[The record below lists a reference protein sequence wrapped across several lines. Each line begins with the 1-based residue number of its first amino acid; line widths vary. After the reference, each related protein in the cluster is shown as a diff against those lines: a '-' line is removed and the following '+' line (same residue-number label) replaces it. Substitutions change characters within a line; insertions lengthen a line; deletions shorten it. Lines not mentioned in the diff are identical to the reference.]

1 MNHNEDDS
9 MLKLLTV
16 ISVLLERNGGRL
28 EMTEDELDTHTR
40 RIVRGHVHG
49 ILAERVGEKWVV
61 REASERDHKL
71 AVADMLRE
79 LAGMPPREEA
89 PEAQGQAVEEPM
101 LQGFTV
107 EDEKALRGMGFKL

>member
-9 MLKLLTV
+9 
-16 ISVLLERNGGRL
+16 
-28 EMTEDELDTHTR
+28 
-40 RIVRGHVHG
+40 
-49 ILAERVGEKWVV
+49 
-61 REASERDHKL
+61 
-71 AVADMLRE
+71 MLRE